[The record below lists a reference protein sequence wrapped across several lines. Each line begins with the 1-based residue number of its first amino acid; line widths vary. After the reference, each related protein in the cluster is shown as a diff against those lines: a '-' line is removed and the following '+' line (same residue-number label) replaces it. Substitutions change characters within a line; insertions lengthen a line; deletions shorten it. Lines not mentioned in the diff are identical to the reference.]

1 METILQANPEDITAV
16 YATFDGVGL
25 QHKPLEKQ
33 IAKEKIHTK
42 AVTHF
47 MPIFFDETKTL
58 FFLNIYKKSTV
69 IEMNPNNNSKFK
81 YSP

>member
-33 IAKEKIHTK
+33 IAKEKYIQRLLLILCLYFSMK
-42 AVTHF
+42 QR
-47 MPIFFDETKTL
+47 L
-58 FFLNIYKKSTV
+58 
-69 IEMNPNNNSKFK
+69 
-81 YSP
+81 YSF